1 LAGERQKDY
10 EIGHVHI
17 LDLLIPWRLLMS
29 ASLAPPLASS
39 PVSPAEQ
46 GAAAFSDVSALSF
59 EEALA
64 ELEKIVRGLESGQQK
79 LEEAITAFERGSALR
94 RHCEAKLAEAET
106 RIQAIV
112 ERADGSLGTRPVE

>member
-1 LAGERQKDY
+1 MA
-10 EIGHVHI
+10 
-17 LDLLIPWRLLMS
+17 LLVPVGSLMS
-29 ASLAPPLASS
+29 ASLASPLGVPPASG
-39 PVSPAEQ
+39 P
-46 GAAAFSDVSALSF
+46 DVSALSF
-59 EEALA
+59 EDALA

-112 ERADGSLGTRPVE
+112 ERADGALGTRPIE